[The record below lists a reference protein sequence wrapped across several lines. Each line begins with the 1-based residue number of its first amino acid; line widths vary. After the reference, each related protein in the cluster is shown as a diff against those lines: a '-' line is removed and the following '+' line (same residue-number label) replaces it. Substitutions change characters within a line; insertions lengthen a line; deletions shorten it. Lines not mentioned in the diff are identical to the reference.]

1 MNYEHN
7 QFNDYLTKHLSTIR
21 NSSARKHRKQ
31 WFFHNY
37 KHLLPTDHSVRILE
51 IGPGYGE
58 LLELLIQDCHYTNVR
73 AIDMSHEVVSLCNQI
88 APNSTIGVADTT
100 NFLEQ
105 NIEKYDLIFMLQVL
119 EHVHKSN
126 IIPLLEAIYQAL
138 SPGGK
143 LIIEVPNMANPIT
156 GTYIRYADFTHEV
169 GFTDVSMRY
178 VLQCAGFSQIS
189 LFELKV
195 PTVSLGRIFQAGAQK
210 LLNIVFD
217 LIARIYL
224 PSRHQILSPTIY
236 ATAIKPEQVK
246 I

>member
-1 MNYEHN
+1 MNN
-7 QFNDYLTKHLSTIR
+7 DQCQFNDYLTKHLSTIR
-21 NSSARKHRKQ
+21 DSSARKHRKQ
-31 WFFHNY
+31 WFSHNY
-37 KHLLPTDHSVRILE
+37 KQLLPTDHSVRILE

-73 AIDMSHEVVSLCNQI
+73 AIDMSQEVVTLCNKI
-88 APNSTIGVADTT
+88 APNGVEKVD
-100 NFLEQ
+100 NSVEFLEQ
-105 NIEKYDLIFMLQVL
+105 HPCQYDLIFMLQVL

-126 IIPLLEAIYQAL
+126 IIPLLEAIYHSL

-143 LIIEVPNMANPIT
+143 LIVEVPNMANPIT
-156 GTYIRYADFTHEV
+156 GSYIRYADFTHEV
-169 GFTDVSMRY
+169 GFTDVSLRY

-210 LLNIVFD
+210 LLNVVFD
-217 LIARIYL
+217 LIAKIYL

-236 ATAIKPEQVK
+236 AIAIKPE
-246 I
+246 